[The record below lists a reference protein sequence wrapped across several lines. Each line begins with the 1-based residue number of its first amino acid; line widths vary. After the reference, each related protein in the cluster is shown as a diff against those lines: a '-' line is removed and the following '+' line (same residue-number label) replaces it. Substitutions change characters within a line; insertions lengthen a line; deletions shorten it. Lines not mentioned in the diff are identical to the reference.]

1 MLRLVVL
8 ELRETVPIM
17 ESSHT
22 ELSHERTVL
31 EQHLWNDWV
40 LKSRYPHMPIKRQID
55 RQLPTKVRW

>member
-22 ELSHERTVL
+22 ELSHMKDRSRTT
-31 EQHLWNDWV
+31 LWNDWV